1 MHINEVL
8 GANRIV
14 FSFEF
19 SPPKN
24 ERAADELFKTIA
36 ELMPLQPAYVSVTY
50 GAGGSTRDLT
60 RDLIIR
66 IQRETKL
73 TVVAHLT
80 CVGSTRDEIR
90 QILADYWDNG
100 IRNIMALRGDPP
112 KGQREFVQPA
122 GGFAYA
128 SDLVAFVRQHFPE
141 MGVGVAGFPEGI
153 RARRI
158 G

>member
-50 GAGGSTRDLT
+50 GAGG
-60 RDLIIR
+60 
-66 IQRETKL
+66 
-73 TVVAHLT
+73 
-80 CVGSTRDEIR
+80 
-90 QILADYWDNG
+90 
-100 IRNIMALRGDPP
+100 
-112 KGQREFVQPA
+112 
-122 GGFAYA
+122 
-128 SDLVAFVRQHFPE
+128 
-141 MGVGVAGFPEGI
+141 
-153 RARRI
+153 
-158 G
+158 